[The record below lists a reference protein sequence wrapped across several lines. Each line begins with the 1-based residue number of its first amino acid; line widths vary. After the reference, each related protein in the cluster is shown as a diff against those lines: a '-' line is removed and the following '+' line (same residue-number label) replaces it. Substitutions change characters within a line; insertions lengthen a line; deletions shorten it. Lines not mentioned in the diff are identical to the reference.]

1 MQQKNSSGAQLQGN
15 SFKFAYEILLVV
27 LILTIGF
34 SVHQILSYAKESA
47 QLSEMQ
53 SAKDRLNDISNKME
67 WMSFYAQKLVNRVD
81 TFEADQF
88 NKALHEVAEAF
99 TEGTPEIERVLPLAD
114 WRKIKQE
121 LQEKTA
127 KFNASPKVNPYPEIS
142 EELLQMGDSLRLKL
156 IQRTAMLSYRSKSL
170 GVLLVGETLLLLL
183 GVLWGRRTSLR
194 ERDRWQAFSNVLS
207 ESQKHLVMAN
217 VKAQAADLAKT
228 DFLNHM
234 SHEIRTPLNA
244 VSGLANLLTKTPL
257 SNEQKPFVE
266 GIQKAAVSLLELVN
280 SVLDFAKIE
289 NSGLNLVPE
298 PQFLQSILS
307 DVRSI
312 WVGPCEAKGLKF
324 KLEAPTDIPK
334 LLIDSLR
341 LKQVL
346 MNLLGNAVKFAA
358 EGEIVLRVQKLSA
371 GDANKL
377 RFRIEVQD
385 EGPGIPVEAQEKL
398 FAAFYQTDST
408 PARKYGGT
416 GLGLSISKT
425 IVEAMQGK
433 IGFQSKPELDKG
445 SIFWIEVSLQIDPTS
460 SQIWEEKLAPSM
472 AGQTTNIQSHFSGR
486 ALIIEDN
493 PLNQMVLKGHLLEH
507 GLTCEMVDTG
517 RGALELLKRDS
528 RFDLIFLDCQLP
540 EMDGFEVTRRL
551 RAEEHGKNLILVAT
565 TAHAIS
571 GYRERCLREG
581 MNDYLSKPLDPA
593 KLLSVIS
600 TYLKPTTTTQIELSQ
615 TQSSEVLL
623 LQAPVPVVAPEMPIL
638 DKQKWSRW
646 NPQFKKEMIELFMSI
661 SVEKLGEMEE
671 RLAHQDLKAVS
682 EAGHFLK
689 SSCYDIG
696 AKSLGDIC
704 AKIEAGETVPDVSD
718 LVQEFRR
725 LHEKLQAELKAELS
739 QPSAA

>member
-27 LILTIGF
+27 LVLTIGF

-67 WMSFYAQKLVNRVD
+67 WMSFYAQRLVSRVD

-99 TEGTPEIERVLPLAD
+99 TEGTPEIERVLPISE
-114 WRKIKQE
+114 WRKIKQQ

-127 KFNASPKVNPYPEIS
+127 KFNAAPKENPYPEIG
-142 EELLQMGDSLRLKL
+142 EELSQLGDSLRLRL
-156 IQRTAMLSYRSKSL
+156 TQRTAMLSYRSKFL
-170 GVLLVGETLLLLL
+170 GFLLVGETLLLLL
-183 GVLWGRRTSLR
+183 GVFWGRRTSLR

-244 VSGLANLLTKTPL
+244 VSGLANLLTKTAL
-257 SNEQKPFVE
+257 SSEQKPYVE

-289 NSGLNLVPE
+289 NSGLSLVAE
-298 PQFLQSILS
+298 PQFMQSILS

-312 WVGPCEAKGLKF
+312 WSGPCEAKGLKLR
-324 KLEAPTDIPK
+324 LETPSDIPK

-346 MNLLGNAVKFAA
+346 MNLLGNAVKFAQ
-358 EGEIVLRVQKLSA
+358 EGEIVLRVKKLNSLDASKLS
-371 GDANKL
+371 
-377 RFRIEVQD
+377 FRIEVQD
-385 EGPGIPVEAQEKL
+385 EGPGIPAEAQEKL

-433 IGFQSKPELDKG
+433 IGFQSKPDLAKG
-445 SIFWIEVSLQIDPTS
+445 SIFWIEVSLQRDPTS
-460 SQIWEEKLAPSM
+460 SQVWEEKFEVPK
-472 AGQTTNIQSHFSGR
+472 AGHETNHSLHFEGR

-507 GLTCEMVDTG
+507 GLTCEIVDTG
-517 RGALELLKRDS
+517 LGALELLKKDS

-551 RAEEHGKNLILVAT
+551 RAEEHGRNLILVAT

-571 GYRERCLREG
+571 GYRERCLKEG

-593 KLLSVIS
+593 KLLSVLS
-600 TYLKPTTTTQIELSQ
+600 TYLKPTMQPQIEK
-615 TQSSEVLL
+615 SSSPQNEVLL
-623 LQAPVPVVAPEMPIL
+623 LKAPALVAPEPPIL

-646 NPQFKKEMIELFMSI
+646 NNQFKKEMIELFLSI
-661 SVEKLGEMEE
+661 SEEKLIEMEE
-671 RLAHQDLKAVS
+671 RLSHQDLKSVS

-704 AKIEAGETVPDVSD
+704 AKIESGENYEDVVA
-718 LVQEFRR
+718 LVKEFRQ
-725 LHEKLQAELKAELS
+725 LNGKLQLELKTELS
-739 QPSAA
+739 VLSAA